1 MSAEKSERLSK
12 IPSTSRI
19 GQFIQTYH
27 SFMSSFVIGAA
38 GLIATSIW
46 QYRQSETSRHQA
58 ISQQKIAET
67 QAENSWRIQRAEIL
81 SKNVSVLSSAGEATV
96 EQRYGVLLS
105 LTRGNLLDPE
115 LAVSYA
121 LELGKHNPDYMRSVL
136 ATVSDKS
143 YGRLAGAFELTCEQ
157 RFGFARDVPACNAD
171 SYIERARAIAQLFAD
186 EIVSAPDP
194 KKAGPMRLLDDQHHV
209 QAAPSRFA
217 WLFAP
222 YLNTLYDRRQW
233 NEIAQFEAY
242 SPGARLVA
250 AIVLGPTQPG
260 ELVATSEVAAVD
272 KFHDARAFWLV
283 EYLLGNTC
291 DAECKGRLV
300 DIMITNHTEIAGR
313 FDQGLVKLLHRPRTE
328 AGIALG
334 RIHTRLLA
342 CQVEDDDIAGLRDQV
357 LIPALEEELK
367 KPQPEK
373 LKVEELLSLI
383 VLAPDPEA
391 PADGATPTPQRTRWQ
406 AAYDGAQALM
416 QDQFKRVFDVRRA
429 AAEGSRKS
437 PPSHIADAMF
447 CGAELLTRDT
457 TDLGER

>member
-1 MSAEKSERLSK
+1 MSAEKSDRLSK
-12 IPSTSRI
+12 IPSTSRL

-58 ISQQKIAET
+58 ESQQKIAET

-81 SKNVSVLSSAGEATV
+81 SKNVHVLSSAGEATV

-121 LELGKHNPDYMRSVL
+121 LELGKNNADYMRSVL

-157 RFGFARDVPACNAD
+157 RFGFARDVAACKAD

-186 EIVSAPDP
+186 EITNAAEL
-194 KKAGPMRLLDDQHHV
+194 KKAGPMKLLNDEHDV

-222 YLNTLYDRRQW
+222 YLSSLYDRRQW
-233 NEIAQFEAY
+233 NEIAAFEAY
-242 SPGARLVA
+242 SPGARLTA
-250 AIVLGPTQPG
+250 AIVLSPTQYG
-260 ELVATSEVAAVD
+260 ALVATSEVAAVD

-283 EYLLGNTC
+283 DYLLGNTC
-291 DAECKGRLV
+291 DAECKGRLI
-300 DIMITNHTEIAGR
+300 DIMITNHTEVAGR
-313 FDQGLVKLLHRPRTE
+313 FDQGLAKLLQRPRAE
-328 AGIALG
+328 AAIALG
-334 RIHTRLLA
+334 RVHTRLLA
-342 CQVEDDDIAGLRDQV
+342 CQVEDDDVLGLRDQV

-367 KPQPEK
+367 KPDADK

-383 VLAPDPEA
+383 VLTPDPDATAE
-391 PADGATPTPQRTRWQ
+391 GAAPTPQRARWE
-406 AAYDGAQALM
+406 ATIERARALM
-416 QDQFKRVFDVRRA
+416 QDQFTRVFDVRRT
-429 AAEGSRKS
+429 AAETSRKN
-437 PPSHIADAMF
+437 PPAHLQDAMF